1 MASGALGSARARPFL
16 ITFADRSAVIHSHA
30 GHASRL
36 RAGETAPF
44 SLRSTPSMND
54 LFDQN
59 RRRPDARVISIR
71 GAREHNLKNV
81 DVEIP
86 RDQLVVFTG
95 LSGSGKSSL
104 AFDTIYAEGQRR
116 YVESLSAY
124 ARQFLEMMQKP
135 DVDQID
141 GLSPAISIEQKTTS
155 RNPRS
160 TVGTVTEIYDYM
172 RLLWARVGVPYSP
185 ATGLPIESQTVS
197 QMVDRVLA
205 LPEGTRLY
213 LLAPVVRGRKGEY
226 RKELAEYLKKGF
238 QRVKIDGTFY
248 ELAEA
253 PGLDKKFPHDIDVV
267 VDRIVVR
274 SDIGQRL
281 AESFETALKLAEG
294 LAVIEYAD
302 APAAAVTSPLAGEV
316 DRPKCGRGRG
326 KQRRPAAEAAPL
338 PNPPP
343 QGGREQAEP
352 AAKKVA
358 KIHDKSGPERILFS
372 EKFACPV
379 SGFTIPEIEPRLFS
393 FNNPY
398 GACPACGGLGVEQH
412 LDEELVIPDKELSL
426 RKGAI
431 APWAKSSSPY
441 YIQTLTALGKF
452 YKFTLDTK
460 WKDLP
465 KKTQQALLHGSGE
478 DEIKFSYEDG
488 VRSYDTKKP
497 FEGVITNINRRYR
510 ETESEW
516 AREEMAKYF
525 TDIPCAACTGFR
537 LKPEALCVKVGAL
550 HIGEIAEM
558 SVKRAGE
565 WFTELP
571 DVLNAP
577 QNEIAARVLKEIR
590 ERLSFLLDVGLNY
603 LTLARASGTLSGG
616 ESQRIRLASQ
626 IGSGLTGVLYVL
638 DEPSIG
644 LHQRDNARLLE
655 TLKRLRDL
663 GNTVIVVEHDEDAI
677 RLADHVLDVGPGAG
691 IHGGRIVAEGTP
703 ADIMADKHS
712 LTGRYLTGALTIDV
726 PERRPVNPRRLLTVT
741 NARGNN
747 LKSVTAEIPLGV
759 FTCIT
764 GVSGGGKSTLLIDTL
779 YKAVARKLNNA
790 SDAPAPHDRI
800 EGLEHIDKIIDIDQS
815 PIGRTPRSN
824 PATYTGAFTPIR
836 EWFAGLPEAKARGY
850 EPGRFSF
857 NVKGGRCEACQ
868 GDGVIKIEMH
878 FLPDVYVTCDVGKG
892 KRYNRETLEVLFKG
906 KSIADVLDMTVEE
919 AAEFFKAVPR
929 VRETFKTLHRVGLD
943 YIHVGQQATTLSGG
957 EAQRVKLAKELSKRA
972 TGRTLYILDEPTTGL
987 HFHDVKKLLEVLHEL
1002 VSQGNTVVVIEHN
1015 LEVIKTADWVIDLGP
1030 EGGDGGGEIVAW
1042 GPPEDIVKAPRSYTG
1057 KFLGPVL
1064 AKVGKQR
1071 KSGASEAAE

>member
-1 MASGALGSARARPFL
+1 
-16 ITFADRSAVIHSHA
+16 
-30 GHASRL
+30 
-36 RAGETAPF
+36 
-44 SLRSTPSMND
+44 MND
-54 LFDQN
+54 LFDKN
-59 RRRPDARVISIR
+59 SPRPPRRPDSRVIAIR
-71 GAREHNLKNV
+71 GAREHNLK
-81 DVEIP
+81 DIEVEIP

-172 RLLWARVGVPYSP
+172 RLLWARIGVPYSP

-197 QMVDRVLA
+197 QMVDRVIA

-226 RKELAEYLKKGF
+226 RKELADYLKRGF
-238 QRVKIDGTFY
+238 QRVKIDGRFY
-248 ELAEA
+248 EIAEA
-253 PGLDKKFPHDIDVV
+253 PALDKKFNHDIDVV

-274 SDIGQRL
+274 PDIATRL
-281 AESFETALKLAEG
+281 ADSLETALKLAEG
-294 LAVIEYAD
+294 LAVVELAD
-302 APAAAVTSPLAGEV
+302 APGTGE
-316 DRPKCGRGRG
+316 P
-326 KQRRPAAEAAPL
+326 
-338 PNPPP
+338 
-343 QGGREQAEP
+343 EQ
-352 AAKKVA
+352 AAKKTA
-358 KIHDKSGPERILFS
+358 KIHDRSGPERLIFS

-393 FNNPY
+393 FNNPF

-412 LDEELVIPDKELSL
+412 IDADLVIPDRDRTL
-426 RKGAI
+426 RGGAI

-441 YIQTLTALGKF
+441 YIQTLQALGKH

-465 KKTQQALLHGSGE
+465 KKTQDAILHGSG
-478 DEIKFSYEDG
+478 DDSIKFTYDDG
-488 VRSYDTKKP
+488 MRAYQTTKP
-497 FEGVITNINRRYR
+497 FEGVITNLERRWR
-510 ETESEW
+510 ETESDW

-525 TDIPCAACTGFR
+525 TDIPCAACNGNR
-537 LKPEALCVKVGAL
+537 LKPEALCVKIAGL
-550 HIGEIAEM
+550 HIGQVAEM
-558 SVKRAGE
+558 SVRRAGE

-571 DVLNAP
+571 KHLTAK
-577 QNEIAARVLKEIR
+577 QNEIAVRVLKEIR
-590 ERLSFLLDVGLNY
+590 DRLKFLVDVGLEY

-677 RLADHVLDVGPGAG
+677 RTADHVLDIGPGAG
-691 IHGGRIVAEGTP
+691 IHGGHIVAQGTVDDLVAAP
-703 ADIMADKHS
+703 GS
-712 LTGRYLTGALTIDV
+712 YTGKYLSGALVVAI
-726 PERRPVNPRRLLTVT
+726 PERRPKNARRVLKLV

-747 LKSVTAEIPLGV
+747 LKNVTAEIPLGL
-759 FTCIT
+759 FTCVT
-764 GVSGGGKSTLLIDTL
+764 GVSGGGKSTLLVDTL
-779 YKAVARKLNNA
+779 YKATARKLNGA
-790 SDAPAPHDRI
+790 SEAPAPHERI
-800 EGLEHIDKIIDIDQS
+800 EGLEHLDKVIDIDQS

-857 NVKGGRCEACQ
+857 NVKGGRCEACE

-878 FLPDVYVTCDVGKG
+878 FLPDVYVTCDVCKG
-892 KRYNRETLEVLFKG
+892 KRYNRETLDVTFKG
-906 KSIADVLDMTVEE
+906 KTIADVLDMTVEE
-919 AAEFFKAVPR
+919 ALEFFKAVPR
-929 VRETFKTLHRVGLD
+929 VRNVLQLLHRVGLD

-987 HFHDVKKLLEVLHEL
+987 HFHDVAKLLEVLHEL
-1002 VSQGNTVVVIEHN
+1002 VDTGNTVVVIEHN
-1015 LEVIKTADWVIDLGP
+1015 LEVIKTADWIIDLGP
-1030 EGGDGGGEIVAW
+1030 EGGDGGGEIVAA
-1042 GPPEDIVKAPRSYTG
+1042 GAPEEIVKVKRSYTG
-1057 KFLGPVL
+1057 QFLAPVL
-1064 AKVGKQR
+1064 LRREAKR
-1071 KSGASEAAE
+1071 KARTEAAE